1 MSRWKCRAATPMDLS
16 NRSNTLSEISS
27 HGLTSKS
34 KRPSIRKQWPANIK
48 RRTELP
54 MEEHFIILEPIVERC
69 SVKKVSLEIS

>member
-1 MSRWKCRAATPMDLS
+1 MSRWKCRTATPMDLS

-48 RRTELP
+48 IYELP
-54 MEEHFIILEPIVERC
+54 MEEHLSF
-69 SVKKVSLEIS
+69 